1 MEANH
6 SKPHAIMVPLPL
18 QGHVN
23 PFTHLALKLASNG
36 FTITFVNTHYIHHQ
50 ITKSQSNNNTKQE
63 QDQDHI
69 FAAAREAGLD
79 IRYRTVSDA
88 FPLSFNRFHNL
99 DQFLEG
105 TIHVFPAH
113 VDELVGDLVQ
123 SDPSINCLIADTF
136 HTWPTMIANK
146 HNLIN
151 ISFWTE
157 PALVL
162 NIYYHLD
169 LLIRHGHFGCHDNCE
184 DAIDYIPG
192 VQAIEPK
199 DLMSHLQ
206 VTDTSTPMFR
216 IIKKAFHEV
225 KRADFI
231 LCNTVQEL
239 EAETLSALQDEQP
252 TYAIGPVFPNEPT
265 KSVVATNLMSE
276 FDCTQWLKTKPQ
288 GSVLYVSF
296 GSYCQVTKNEY
307 EEIAQGLLLSKVSF
321 IWVLRP
327 DTISYEEDGYI
338 APLEGQI
345 SDRGFIVP
353 WCSQIEVLSNP
364 AIGGFLTH
372 CGWNSILES
381 MWFGVPMLCF
391 AISTDQITSR
401 KLVVDDW
408 GIGLNLCDRKP
419 ITRLE
424 VAEKINCLM
433 SGKFGDGILQKEIKK
448 ARQTLEDA
456 LAANGSSQQ
465 SLCKFIS
472 DVKAKIQT
480 RI

>member
-1 MEANH
+1 MNLFLL
-6 SKPHAIMVPLPL
+6 V
-18 QGHVN
+18 
-23 PFTHLALKLASNG
+23 KLS
-36 FTITFVNTHYIHHQ
+36 
-50 ITKSQSNNNTKQE
+50 
-63 QDQDHI
+63 
-69 FAAAREAGLD
+69 
-79 IRYRTVSDA
+79 
-88 FPLSFNRFHNL
+88 
-99 DQFLEG
+99 
-105 TIHVFPAH
+105 
-113 VDELVGDLVQ
+113 
-123 SDPSINCLIADTF
+123 
-136 HTWPTMIANK
+136 
-146 HNLIN
+146 
-151 ISFWTE
+151 
-157 PALVL
+157 
-162 NIYYHLD
+162 
-169 LLIRHGHFGCHDNCE
+169 DNCE
-184 DAIDYIPG
+184 DTIDYIPG

-199 DLMSHLQ
+199 DLMSELQ
-206 VTDTSTPMFR
+206 VTDTSTPLLR
-216 IIKKAFHEV
+216 LIKKALHEV

-239 EAETLSALQDEQP
+239 EVETLLALQGKQP

-276 FDCTQWLKTKPQ
+276 FDCTQWLKNKPQ

-296 GSYCQVTKNEY
+296 GSYCQVTKNEF

-327 DTISYEEDGYI
+327 DTISYEEEGYI
-338 APLEGQI
+338 LPFGLEDQN

-372 CGWNSILES
+372 CGWNSVLES
-381 MWFGVPMLCF
+381 MRFGVPMLCF
-391 AISTDQITSR
+391 PIFSDQITNR

-424 VAEKINCLM
+424 VAEKINRLM
-433 SGKFGDGILQKEIKK
+433 SGKLGDGMLHKEIKK

-456 LAANGSSQQ
+456 LAVNGSSQQ

-472 DVKAKIQT
+472 DVKAKIQA
-480 RI
+480 RV

>member
-1 MEANH
+1 M
-6 SKPHAIMVPLPL
+6 I
-18 QGHVN
+18 G
-23 PFTHLALKLASNG
+23 
-36 FTITFVNTHYIHHQ
+36 I
-50 ITKSQSNNNTKQE
+50 QSNNTMCWYVAGKITLTKL
-63 QDQDHI
+63 HI
-69 FAAAREAGLD
+69 YMNLFLL
-79 IRYRTVSDA
+79 VK
-88 FPLSFNRFHNL
+88 LS
-99 DQFLEG
+99 
-105 TIHVFPAH
+105 
-113 VDELVGDLVQ
+113 
-123 SDPSINCLIADTF
+123 
-136 HTWPTMIANK
+136 
-146 HNLIN
+146 
-151 ISFWTE
+151 
-157 PALVL
+157 
-162 NIYYHLD
+162 
-169 LLIRHGHFGCHDNCE
+169 DNCE

-239 EAETLSALQDEQP
+239 EAETLLALKDKQP
-252 TYAIGPVFPNEPT
+252 TYAIGPVFPNEST
-265 KSVVATNLMSE
+265 KIVVATNLMPE
-276 FDCTQWLKTKPQ
+276 FDCTQWLRTKSQ

-296 GSYCQVTKNEY
+296 GSYCQVTKNEF

-327 DTISYEEDGYI
+327 DTKSYEEEEYI
-338 APLEGQI
+338 VPFGFKDQI

-391 AISTDQITSR
+391 PILADQITNK

>member
-1 MEANH
+1 M
-6 SKPHAIMVPLPL
+6 LRL
-18 QGHVN
+18 
-23 PFTHLALKLASNG
+23 
-36 FTITFVNTHYIHHQ
+36 
-50 ITKSQSNNNTKQE
+50 
-63 QDQDHI
+63 
-69 FAAAREAGLD
+69 
-79 IRYRTVSDA
+79 
-88 FPLSFNRFHNL
+88 
-99 DQFLEG
+99 
-105 TIHVFPAH
+105 
-113 VDELVGDLVQ
+113 
-123 SDPSINCLIADTF
+123 
-136 HTWPTMIANK
+136 
-146 HNLIN
+146 
-151 ISFWTE
+151 
-157 PALVL
+157 
-162 NIYYHLD
+162 
-169 LLIRHGHFGCHDNCE
+169 
-184 DAIDYIPG
+184 
-192 VQAIEPK
+192 
-199 DLMSHLQ
+199 
-206 VTDTSTPMFR
+206 
-216 IIKKAFHEV
+216 IKKALHEV

-231 LCNTVQEL
+231 LSNTVQEL
-239 EAETLSALQDEQP
+239 EVETLLALQDKQP

-296 GSYCQVTKNEY
+296 GSYCQVTKNEF
-307 EEIAQGLLLSKVSF
+307 EEIAQGLSLSKVRF

-327 DTISYEEDGYI
+327 DTISYEEEGYI
-338 APLEGQI
+338 LPFGFEDQN

-391 AISTDQITSR
+391 PILADQITNR

-424 VAEKINCLM
+424 IAEKINRLM
-433 SGKFGDGILQKEIKK
+433 TGKLGDGMLQKEIKK
-448 ARQTLEDA
+448 ARQTLKDA
-456 LAANGSSQQ
+456 LAVNGSSQQ